1 MSKGASKLTPGKRIR
16 LTSDNNDYDLHVVAE
31 GLEEQDEKVIVFFGK
46 HSTWQGLVKIRTRVI
61 VCSSMS
67 HCMYMFLDFCVV

>member
-1 MSKGASKLTPGKRIR
+1 MLFLNCFPFAFQYKSHVKAIMSKGASKLTPGKRIR

-46 HSTWQGLVKIRTRVI
+46 HST
-61 VCSSMS
+61 
-67 HCMYMFLDFCVV
+67 